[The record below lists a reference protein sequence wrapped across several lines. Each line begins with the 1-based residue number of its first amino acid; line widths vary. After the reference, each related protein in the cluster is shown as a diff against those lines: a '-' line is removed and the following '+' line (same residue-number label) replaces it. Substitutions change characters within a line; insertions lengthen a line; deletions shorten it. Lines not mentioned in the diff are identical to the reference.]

1 MKAIAAGKHVLVEK
15 PLGTSVEECRS
26 LCERAAATRLVVQV
40 GNNRRFDPAIAF
52 AREFI
57 TGEMGQRIAL
67 KAWYHD
73 SVYRYTMT
81 DNLQPIPLA
90 SEQALR
96 PPGNPKA
103 DRRRYYLLGHG
114 SHLLDTARFLGG
126 PITGVHARLL
136 ERSTAYCWFIAV
148 DFADGSLGHLDLQ
161 IPVRGDFQEGFQVQ
175 GENGSVTGHVYLPW
189 FHKSSEVECF
199 STRDRQFRRVLGED
213 AHTYKRQVEGFA
225 ATILNR
231 TPQTG
236 ANAERRPGGHSGAGR
251 DRPLGR
257 NGKARPARR
266 GERRCLMQLGIF
278 AKTFPRPTLE
288 QTLDAVAAH
297 GLTHIQFNMSC
308 MGLATLP
315 DRLDEGSCVWIAQ
328 IAARARADDG
338 GDLGHVQH
346 VRSQRFAGGEQSQ
359 AARRPGRGVPVAGYA
374 DHHAL
379 HRDARF
385 ARHVEVARRQCAEE
399 HLGAADRDDA
409 RGRQDRRS
417 PRSDAGVRA
426 RDQQRGELGHEST
439 AGCSTRSV
447 LPGSRS

>member
-1 MKAIAAGKHVLVEK
+1 MIIKDERCLKIGVLGCGPIAQIAHFDACRKARNAELYAICDLAADLRERMAAIHQPRVVYADYDKLLGDSEVEAVIIGIADQYHVSAALQAIEAGKHVLVEK

-26 LCERAAATRLVVQV
+26 LCERAAKSKLVVQV

-57 TGEMGQRIAL
+57 TAEMGQRIAL

-81 DNLQPIPLA
+81 DNLQPVPVA

-96 PPGNPKA
+96 PAGNPKA

-114 SHLLDTARFLGG
+114 SHLLDTARYLGG

-136 ERSTAYCWFIAV
+136 ERSAAYCWFIAV

-161 IPVRGDFQEGFQVQ
+161 LPVRGDFQEGFQVQ

-225 ATILNR
+225 ATILDR

-236 ANAERRPGGHSGAGR
+236 ANLN
-251 DRPLGR
+251 D
-257 NGKARPARR
+257 
-266 GERRCLMQLGIF
+266 
-278 AKTFPRPTLE
+278 
-288 QTLDAVAAH
+288 
-297 GLTHIQFNMSC
+297 
-308 MGLATLP
+308 GLAAIQGLVAIARSAETGKYI
-315 DRLDEGSCVWIAQ
+315 RLDEVS
-328 IAARARADDG
+328 G
-338 GDLGHVQH
+338 GV
-346 VRSQRFAGGEQSQ
+346 
-359 AARRPGRGVPVAGYA
+359 
-374 DHHAL
+374 
-379 HRDARF
+379 
-385 ARHVEVARRQCAEE
+385 
-399 HLGAADRDDA
+399 
-409 RGRQDRRS
+409 
-417 PRSDAGVRA
+417 
-426 RDQQRGELGHEST
+426 
-439 AGCSTRSV
+439 
-447 LPGSRS
+447 